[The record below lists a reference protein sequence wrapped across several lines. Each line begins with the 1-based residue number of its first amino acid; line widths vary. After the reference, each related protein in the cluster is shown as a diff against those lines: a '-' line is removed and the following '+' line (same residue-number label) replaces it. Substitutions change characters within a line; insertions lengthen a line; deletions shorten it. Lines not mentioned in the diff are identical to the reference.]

1 MSLTCLTWK
10 LVSLTSL
17 QIHFISLSS
26 GSFSF
31 HQHVTLLF
39 LITPKLSYK
48 TYTLNQIWNKFTTA
62 SCNWHQL
69 NTLQDWRLTVESPG
83 FWLEFYPLYEISEG
97 GLLLPRSTDKKT
109 FMTWNSDPPSCQL
122 TCYVYPSSLQSSIL
136 GFSITKRIFLINP
149 VI

>member
-97 GLLLPRSTDKKT
+97 GLLLPRSTDKK
-109 FMTWNSDPPSCQL
+109 PSWRETQTL
-122 TCYVYPSSLQSSIL
+122 LLASLPAMFTPQVYSPAY
-136 GFSITKRIFLINP
+136 
-149 VI
+149 